1 MLLAVIFILSHT
13 LLCGEQDSDFRV
25 PCFRVT
31 MVDFS
36 SLPLA
41 TAELIIFNETKRN
54 ETKRNETKRNETKR
68 NETKRKEK

>member
-13 LLCGEQDSDFRV
+13 LLCGEQDSDVRV

-41 TAELIIFNETKRN
+41 TAAAR
-54 ETKRNETKRNETKR
+54 
-68 NETKRKEK
+68 RKNIHNLLLFGIRSKLDKSLLGTEDTYCY